1 MLDTIVSPQQ
11 PHRPVAER
19 REQLIEAAITVLA
32 EHGLDGMTTRRITE
46 EAGLALG
53 AFHYAF
59 ESKHALM
66 RAVIERFSD
75 GIDRVLLDSMHA
87 APIPDDPELLI
98 RRLLDAFWDYVEA
111 TPRLM
116 VAQYELTVH
125 ALRDPDLRELADLQV
140 ERTAR
145 AVDRVLTQ
153 LPVAR
158 EHGQDVCRFIAATM
172 DGLVLHHLV
181 QRDPEAARRRL
192 GLYARMASNLLT
204 D

>member
-1 MLDTIVSPQQ
+1 MLDTIVSAQQ

-19 REQLIEAAITVLA
+19 REQLIEAAIAVLA

-75 GIDRVLLDSMHA
+75 GVDRVLLESLRSA
-87 APIPDDPELLI
+87 SNPDDPTLLI
-98 RRLLDAFWDYVEA
+98 RQLLDAFWDYVES
-111 TPRLM
+111 TPMLQ

-125 ALRDPDLRELADLQV
+125 ALRDPDLRELADLQI
-140 ERTAR
+140 ERTAQ
-145 AVDRVLTQ
+145 AVELVIAE
-153 LPVAR
+153 LPDVGERSEDVA
-158 EHGQDVCRFIAATM
+158 RFIAATM
-172 DGLVLHHLV
+172 DGLILHHLV
-181 QRDPEAARRRL
+181 QRDPASARCRL
-192 GLYARMASNLLT
+192 DLYAAMATALLV